1 MVYLLT
7 NKGKGLR
14 VVQDLSRYNIKPQ
27 AALEMAKTKSI
38 NEAIKN
44 STFKKALNSA
54 GITTS
59 NRDALVPQISNRLL
73 FTQSQ
78 NPWSRLMGQFM
89 SWAMAKSAQ
98 TNKVLQRIENG
109 NAKTLV
115 KVLAAIPV
123 YGGIQG
129 LKRNLLSMEKLL
141 TDFGPKY

>member
-1 MVYLLT
+1 
-7 NKGKGLR
+7 
-14 VVQDLSRYNIKPQ
+14 
-27 AALEMAKTKSI
+27 MAKLI
-38 NEAIKN
+38 LLEEALKN
-44 STFKKALNSA
+44 STFKKALNNA

-98 TNKVLQRIENG
+98 TNKILQRIENG
-109 NAKTLV
+109 NTKTLI
-115 KVLAAIPV
+115 KVLASIPV

-129 LKRNLLSMEKLL
+129 LKRIC
-141 TDFGPKY
+141 